1 MATIND
7 IIDNLENFQ
16 DVKFKKTMEVTQDL
30 QTKQLE
36 ALNNI
41 NESLKNLKDNMG
53 GSGDGTGG
61 NSGGFFDDLLRRIF
75 GDGTGGSGFG
85 GILGRIGGGLFRV
98 GTGLIRGLAGGVL
111 GILGTGLTLVFEGA
125 KVAFEGIRKIG
136 QTLWDYG
143 RAGVSKAIDVA
154 KNLASGIASGLKNI
168 VSTMVN
174 TISSGVKSLVNM
186 GISSFKELV
195 IQPMLEGAE
204 IYIDTTNQIRKE
216 IGWQKNDYEQ
226 FAGSMSRMVGEL
238 GNKVGASDILKKAHE
253 VVQLGIKDEE
263 AVSAYTKTL
272 MKMQLALD
280 IDASGMKNLLE
291 LTKRL
296 GVQGA
301 QAIEKLGKSIRALD
315 DANLVKALGN
325 KDLMAFAEKMS
336 DVFGGNAEVGS
347 EEWLKENQWAMS
359 GYNELAK
366 IDPKLAE
373 GLGNFMAEIG
383 NAKTSQLGD
392 LSVKYGMD
400 VKSIR
405 DMIDSGNIEGV
416 MREYTAKASEY
427 IESGLWDVTDEAWSG
442 WAGLISRSTGKRLQ
456 REGKLRDRE
465 GIMSAIEEGYLT
477 QRAGA
482 NAISKDGKDNLDEN
496 ISGLNV
502 GLQKEMQN
510 SQSALGIHYGE
521 MLRDTGVHSKDVSW
535 AVNKLTEMV
544 TLGFDMVQSLV
555 GSVISGVKN
564 VFDILVP
571 APVQTALAIAGV
583 MYIGYRVFGD
593 YLMKAAKGI
602 TEYITDAIIGLGNFM
617 LDALPG
623 AMQLA
628 MDVFVGAFNFIID
641 TLPGLF
647 NLLKDAIIGLGKYII
662 DSLPGVFN
670 LAVDALTGLGS
681 YLIDAIK
688 GVGNFIVDALPGT
701 LYFLKDVIF
710 GLGYFIKDF
719 ILSEILYIKD
729 ALKGIAHYLTDLLP
743 GLFDYVLTAGGQ
755 LIHWLWDSL
764 SKILPTIAISLVKG
778 IGEAIWNTGKYIIE
792 GFINILP
799 PLGEL
804 IIEVLKS
811 LGNYLVESIKTSG
824 KFIGGWI
831 EYGADLLIN
840 KGKEV
845 LISGLE
851 FIAGVFDSFTD
862 KLIDILNLIPGINI
876 SKDNPEERE
885 KRRHESLVEMFGVK
899 NSEELRPPSFDELGL
914 PDFEKFIDSN
924 AFSEIKDKLM
934 IAGKKHLENF
944 VDIFEKPLDTLG
956 EGLEKA
962 VNDIPDLGDYV
973 TADFFEHAGKYLKR
987 DENGNVMQITDYI
1000 GEVTNGNF
1008 LDYLNRQTNGKT
1020 PIDYLNEQT
1029 KGKGIKD
1036 YIEENGGNTDI
1047 NSYIDQQTGG
1057 KNVFDYLKENVGDL
1071 SNYLTANGNIMDYL
1085 RESVDNLNSYISSN
1099 GTILDYISDKLK
1111 GSPMD
1116 YLTVNGTPLDYI
1128 SRQTGGKSFDDY
1140 IPEMDKQQ
1148 VMTNLKSVMGDVGN
1162 LVQEGLGESLKLI
1175 GIEHGD
1181 EIAKQGM
1188 DFMKSLFDKATAGA
1202 SSLMES
1208 GQNLLG
1214 QVDLNKLMN
1223 SAGDIGSL
1231 LSNTLSSGL
1240 SPLAGNMQ
1248 SLLSNIQNFNQSS
1261 GAFQKEELSAS
1272 KSIAHSVADVAK
1284 SLNPNYSLPAY
1295 EEGTPLVG
1303 SGETFDS
1310 NAQVA
1315 VLHEGEAVVPAD
1327 QNPYN
1332 LSLMNTTN
1340 NKDKKDIAGVTRD
1353 YINSVNKTGESTT
1366 NWGGIVSR
1374 SQAKVFS
1381 SNNSGNPLD
1390 REAMRNIEGAVRDST
1405 NIEIQNDNINADRDS
1420 QLQGIQI
1427 NQGRKNEEQHNLE
1440 IKQKVELIEQEK
1452 ILIKQGEEDKVI
1464 QTKITENQSAF
1475 TKLFESFY
1483 NDWKSDRDSDN
1494 KFYTDTLANLMG
1506 IHNNTGGIAM
1516 ILMQT
1521 GGKIGQGKGLTPISK
1536 GSVTPLTAPGG
1547 NASLD
1552 QKADYVYS
1560 ELIRNGFS
1568 KDVAAGIVGNLMNE
1582 NLAEHDQS
1590 HADYYGDGS
1599 YAGMGGG
1606 MAAWLNER
1614 FTGLQDFAKAQ
1625 GKDWK
1630 DLGVQTQFLLKE
1642 LDNMPDLKQRLLSGN
1657 LSVNDAAELF
1667 MREFERPATEYA
1679 HLDRRQS
1686 SAQAVRQ
1693 RDNGSI
1699 SSISPGGDSSG
1710 LSLTST
1716 GQELIPVSTNQS
1728 ISPTFQGNIPNY
1740 KQYENGQGGSWDA
1753 SAWGNL
1759 QASGCAPAALAMQAQ
1774 AVTGKIIT
1782 PADVA
1787 NWGASAGLRNDKSGL
1802 IMQGAKQFGYSV
1814 QKIDHATLDSS
1825 GSALEALKKGIP
1837 VVMGIGAGQ
1846 LNGLGGQSGHYFT
1859 ATGIDE
1865 NGHIKINDPGHND
1878 EFVKQNFS
1886 NFTWEDMIAAS
1897 PDMYVPTLV
1906 NMNGQGNT
1914 TPLAVNTPASQ
1925 PILSGGNTLRM
1936 DAQFA
1941 KECTQSAM
1949 AALWN
1954 AYTGQSTTS
1963 ADWGGWSSELDY
1975 GNTLNAQFHS
1985 FSSNQREQFEQTVK
1999 SHFDANPNRPIYLY
2013 QAGGAGSGG
2022 GHALN
2027 RGSGTHATV
2036 IGRRLENGK
2045 YQVFDSNGFDNNM
2058 VARVHELD
2066 LSEIFDPTANGG
2078 DSLSG
2083 MNVGE
2088 GNNLWIPQV
2097 APTKEITNW
2106 EVNGQAVSGTT
2117 GQQGSI
2123 PQQSGQPI
2131 NIGGFQP
2138 SFAGQ
2143 ATFSGISSSNF
2154 APATVTGGGTDY
2166 QSQVISLLRGIA
2178 RALGVDTRA
2187 ITNAVVQSSNNQ
2199 GQQVVGAINSMAT
2212 QPVTVNQQGQG
2223 QQSGNA
2229 SQGHATLTGSTNE
2242 EKIWG
2247 FLKTKGL
2254 SDEQVAGIMGNLQQE
2269 SNFDPNIIEGGGH
2282 SNSATGA
2289 SFNQGYGIAQ
2299 WTFERKDDLEK
2310 FAKSL
2315 GKSSGDLEVQ
2325 LEFLWH
2331 ELNNSESE
2339 ALQALKG
2346 ATDVAT
2352 ATDLFHRKFERSADA
2367 VSDTRIGYGQ
2377 DIYNKLKGKSFAATT
2392 PQQQNLNQAN
2402 QQEQQVVNQANRNNQ
2417 NIQGQNSQSRQLDE
2431 ATKQLIS
2438 KLMKDT
2444 GLTSD
2449 GLKEAVNH
2457 IDKILKRSYLRMGSN
2472 GIEISE
2478 TDIKK
2483 LMDTQDKTEPEAIE
2497 ILKKE
2502 DKYLKFSEDMLKQ
2515 MVYSSGEKIDENHL
2529 RALTALGFSFQ
2540 EAVDTL
2546 RIAKGEQINSRQ
2558 QIEEFIKG
2566 TGLSKE
2572 FLEKNVQNIIKAN
2585 NRDLRLLGENGIEIS
2600 DNDLKYALSL
2610 DWIKGDMDKA
2620 VAFLKSD
2627 SKYNEITNEMIR
2639 NLTTKDGKHLKIED
2653 LKSLTK
2659 MGYTLK
2665 EAVNILDNP
2674 EELKKLQDKESEKGN
2689 SVAELANKKNSNI
2702 SESSKSPFRVDSEA
2716 LIQKYIMRDRM
2727 VFGSFGQTLADRKG
2741 LGEWI
2746 VQNKGELPP
2755 GYRQWSNPLSR
2766 AGMPNL
2772 LYGRIIPGQYPGSMN
2787 TPSPIL
2793 TRSEQGVIYR
2803 NGIPISTPPFVSPQ
2817 GRYNRQSRDNSIIYQ
2832 TSEYDRIKSNFKS
2845 GIDKVLKVEL
2855 GYNSI
2860 RDLQEASKNLKI
2872 SSKNLDKSSGN
2883 MDEALTDI
2891 TAPSGQKYSKND
2903 LDYLLNNK
2911 YSKEDAIEL
2920 LSKDVKYMKLDLS
2933 KFEKS
2938 KNNKEF
2944 DSEDVRDL
2952 LIKNRD
2958 NKDYTVEKAIEEL
2971 SKSDKYSKS
2980 LDELAKLEKS
2990 IKDRIASGENKDDEL
3005 GKIINE
3011 IKKANVKDLRQL
3023 SVKYGIDSKAIKES
3037 IEKVSGKNQ
3046 QSGKD
3051 TLENRNKIL
3060 KDIVD
3065 KLSPKELAMKYG
3077 LAREEIEALQ
3087 IKYKGKSDIPEDF
3100 VDPIGNK
3107 IRQLSPEARIGE
3119 RGELLIKPQEYYPT
3133 LTAGQ
3138 RQQLMLENKA
3148 YYEWKGKQIQERASR
3163 FSDKGKAVSYEE
3175 YMNTRMER
3183 LAKEGIFGFDNQ
3195 SIQALNNASDAIK
3208 ESSKSMK
3215 ESASKIEEGSGK
3227 ISESKIEISK
3237 NDLDYLTK
3245 VKKFTEEQ
3253 AMEMLNKD
3261 VKYMKIDTSNL
3272 EKSLNNREFS
3282 SEDIRRKLIEHRE
3295 DKDYSIEKAIQELN
3309 QTAKYSKSVE
3319 ELSKLEKDLKERVA
3333 SGENKDDEL
3342 GRILKDINSTSS
3354 KDLGELSLKYGIDS
3368 KELESIKK
3376 SITPVEESNS
3386 RPEENLTR
3394 DERGIIYRGGI
3405 PISTPPFV
3413 SPQQGRLPYG
3423 ISSDS
3428 LIFNG
3433 GFTGGY
3439 RQQRIT
3445 PPIFGG
3451 NYYQPG
3457 NLTQTLHP
3465 FKTLI
3470 QTFFGRDYKK
3480 GNEDFATGAQNYRD
3494 AVWSGNNFEGNIY
3507 SDLKPGVDWLNIL
3520 FNTGTGSI
3528 GKAKRRDIL
3537 TSTGGIGTHAY
3548 QFDQNSLAGMFIG
3561 GFNQRQVEMERGIY
3575 LTPGQDNIVSTGYYY
3590 QQNYPQQYYSQIY
3603 QQPYYQYPRQIQK
3616 REYSSIIEGRAIQQR
3631 IIPQEGTYE
3640 YYMDKAS
3647 RAKRKEDMTWIDK
3660 LGAHSQEY
3668 WIKKAEE
3675 AKAMGNIMNPE
3686 LLEKQSV
3693 KITKESKKSVEKE
3706 EINEDII
3713 KSSGKEYSKND
3724 IAYLRQFDWIKSDE
3738 DAMKYLDNNSWKYK
3752 DIDWAKQG
3760 LTVKDNKLFTKDNKE
3775 INEKELRQALDLK
3788 EINGDMTKALEYL
3801 SEQAKKAG
3809 DNLGD
3814 TGDKIEET
3822 NKDLAKV
3829 SKENGEE
3836 EKPLDKLEIN
3846 GKEIKS
3852 EELEIKD
3859 KNEKTLD
3866 QSRKEFR
3873 PEFDEFGNIINL
3885 EIPEFNKVTKDDD
3898 LQVTQ
3903 AKWDAQNKQMLDYM
3917 VGLGKKESDKLEK
3930 TDKDKLEINN
3940 KSIESEDKKAVELPK
3955 ESKEIVSKNEASID
3969 DINKLYKDGFNRI
3982 EGDLTKINPDTF
3994 KEERDEFRNIIN
4006 LPGMLKDNLVTGQ
4019 ETELVRKAKLEAQQ
4033 KEKEKILSDIREFN
4047 NKKLGSSAKE
4057 KEIKVSSSN
4066 ISEFDKSKEEALNRV
4081 ERDKKKYT
4089 SISEQTKEELR
4100 EKYEKIIP
4108 NQNTFV
4114 SSKSQE
4120 FLERIPIGDLTVGGG
4135 ITGQLP
4141 RSRPTLLGGSLIGG
4155 SKSQFKKGTYEYNIE
4170 MAMGSKRKEE
4180 MNSIDKLFGHS
4191 QEYYL
4196 EQAEKIRLA
4205 NTSKSKGERAI
4216 IPEKSEMIKKEKNQE
4231 ITTFGKN
4238 KQYKKEH
4245 IDYLLTQDWIKNE
4258 EEAKKYLDN
4267 NSWQYKEVDWTKM
4280 GLTQKDNKLFTENNK
4295 EIKESDLR
4303 IALDREDIKGD
4314 IKKAIEY
4321 LSNQEKLSQ
4330 ELVDETKNTNSTLED
4345 QLGNIPEQISLDSK
4359 EEQLLATKDNI
4370 KIDGKTYED
4379 SLKELDE
4386 MHSKKYGIDALTG
4399 NMTGLEIPEELK
4411 ISKEDSKE
4419 VKDAKFA
4426 KQQELM
4432 QSEISAD
4439 LKKLDEKYEAQ
4450 AGMLNQINKS
4460 PELQKSIQE
4469 AMDKGITPET
4479 LPEFD
4484 KNGNIINIPG
4494 MLKDNMYNP
4503 ETDDLSVRDAKF
4515 KAQNQQYA
4523 EILEGIRTRQSV
4535 ELIKQQDKEKVVQ
4548 EVSAK
4553 SKEVEQQINQEKV
4566 LEKAKIKPEEPKSMI
4581 ISKNKQNIDIPK
4593 ESIKKFEKETYE
4605 WYIQKADKAPEK
4617 GDFFNHSKQYWIDKA
4632 SEIKLKEEQK
4642 KLSDKPD
4649 VSPVVD
4655 EKAAVIELNKKEI
4668 TPEISD
4674 SREGI
4679 VESTNKNIFDSLEN
4693 QKEFDNIEGIDIPEY
4708 NIIDKKNDSIAVQR
4722 EKYRKQL
4729 EQLGT
4734 PTEEE
4739 INKAIEEG
4747 FNKSKESNIQLDKEV
4762 KEDILPKS
4770 DKSNISSELKF
4781 DKFGNITN
4789 IDIPEFNK
4797 VIAEDDMLVAKA
4809 KWDVQDKQMIDEV
4822 LSKNVNSKSE
4832 VDKEY
4837 QIEKINGK
4845 PLELTDEGNL
4855 PGLDIPEYNKIDL
4868 KNDILSVQDAKLQ
4881 VQTDQM
4887 IEEILSGKYKSET
4900 IKPKEKSL
4908 ELSEKYIGEE
4918 SAQSKLENLKK
4929 RVLLDMNKLES
4940 LTKSVEESS
4949 IKELSQYDKIDSST
4963 VRMTKEQESKMLD
4976 ELAKESGLKP
4986 VTSSIQEEQISKKIT
5001 MESEK
5006 SLEETKNKELKDSIS
5021 QESGKISKEDIKI
5034 EGKTYEESL
5043 SDLNKELDNKYGIDV
5058 LTGNIT
5064 GIEIPEEFKLT
5075 GKESKEEKAMKIEKQ
5090 NELMAKDQEVAYKE
5104 LEDKY
5109 NAQAGMLEMIDK
5121 NPELA
5126 KSIEEAEKAGINP
5139 DTFVPEFDKNGNIT
5153 NLPGMLKDNIFNP
5166 ETDDLSVRDAKFKAQ
5181 NNQYAE
5187 ILEGL
5192 KTKKTTELI
5201 DKSEN
5206 KKPLSEESKETSI
5219 KPETSQ
5225 ESSIISPRGIPY
5237 EQNDIDYLLNN
5248 GYTPEAAFELLA
5260 KHPKY
5265 MKIDMSQIP
5274 KAPNGKEF
5282 SEDEIRNLLIN
5293 GYELEDAINFLS
5305 KDKKYSVEGTS
5316 KQEQATTDIGQAA
5329 KTNEVKVETSQSTL
5343 IQDTS
5348 GTAESGEITETV
5360 NPSSETSSQG
5370 SNTLDVGD
5378 MATQAESAKSQVS
5391 QIFSSAESTSSSSS
5405 TDLIRWAVGRI
5416 ESKLDGVI
5424 SAIQNNGGNK
5434 SITNNYSTGGNNQD
5448 FSATQFSSTP
5458 SSDATLYG

>member
-7 IIDNLENFQ
+7 IIDNLEDFQ

-53 GSGDGTGG
+53 GSGGGNGG

-75 GDGTGGSGFG
+75 GDGTGGNSGGSGFG

-143 RAGVSKAIDVA
+143 RVGVSKAIDVA

-670 LAVDALTGLGS
+670 LAVDALTGLRS

-851 FIAGVFDSFTD
+851 FIAGVFDSFID

-1128 SRQTGGKSFDDY
+1128 SRQTGGKSLDDY

-1521 GGKIGQGKGLTPISK
+1521 GGKIGQGQGKGLTPISK

-1590 HADYYGDGS
+1590 HADYYGDGT

-1906 NMNGQGNT
+1906 NMNGQGNIPST
-1914 TPLAVNTPASQ
+1914 NTPVTQQAV
-1925 PILSGGNTLRM
+1925 SGGNVMRM
-1936 DAQFA
+1936 MAQVGKDCT
-1941 KECTQSAM
+1941 KEAW
-1949 AALWN
+1949 AAITN
-1954 AYTGQSTTS
+1954 AYLGTNYTSGDISFDTWASDLEGGQ
-1963 ADWGGWSSELDY
+1963 LQ
-1975 GNTLNAQFHS
+1975 AQFHDYG
-1985 FSSNQREQFEQTVK
+1985 QGDRAAFEQQIQ
-1999 SHFDANPNRPIYLY
+1999 SHFSANPNKPIYLY
-2013 QAGGAGSGG
+2013 QAGGDGSYGS
-2022 GHALN
+2022 HKLN
-2027 RGSGTHATV
+2027 RGSGTHATI
-2036 IGRRLENGK
+2036 IGRQLDNGK
-2045 YQVFDSNGFDNNM
+2045 YQVFDSNGG
-2058 VARVHELD
+2058 VTHELD
-2066 LSEIFDPTANGG
+2066 LSEIWDSSAKGG
-2078 DSLSG
+2078 SG
-2083 MNVGE
+2083 IS
-2088 GNNLWIPQV
+2088 GNALWIPQIS
-2097 APTKEITNW
+2097 PTKSITGW
-2106 EVNGQAVSGTT
+2106 ETSNGQAPGST

-2223 QQSGNA
+2223 QQSRNA
-2229 SQGHATLTGSTNE
+2229 SQGQVTLTGSTNE

-2269 SNFDPNIIEGGGH
+2269 SNFDPTAVNEIG
-2282 SNSATGA
+2282 AT
-2289 SFNQGYGIAQ
+2289 GIAQ
-2299 WTFERKDDLEK
+2299 WLDGRKDALEA
-2310 FAKSL
+2310 FAKSK
-2315 GKSSGDLEVQ
+2315 GKDIFDLQTQ
-2325 LEFLWH
+2325 LEFMWH
-2331 ELNNSESE
+2331 ELETTEKE
-2339 ALQALKG
+2339 ALNSLKQAITIQG
-2346 ATDVAT
+2346 ASDAWFK
-2352 ATDLFHRKFERSADA
+2352 DFERAGDS
-2367 VSDTRIGYGQ
+2367 SGGTRVNYGQ
-2377 DIYNKLKGKSFAATT
+2377 EIYSKFKGKTFTSSN
-2392 PQQQNLNQAN
+2392 PQQQNINQAN
-2402 QQEQQVVNQANRNNQ
+2402 KINQPTQQGQQAIDQANKNQQ
-2417 NIQGQNSQSRQLDE
+2417 NIQERQ
-2431 ATKQLIS
+2431 
-2438 KLMKDT
+2438 
-2444 GLTSD
+2444 
-2449 GLKEAVNH
+2449 V
-2457 IDKILKRSYLRMGSN
+2457 
-2472 GIEISE
+2472 
-2478 TDIKK
+2478 
-2483 LMDTQDKTEPEAIE
+2483 
-2497 ILKKE
+2497 
-2502 DKYLKFSEDMLKQ
+2502 
-2515 MVYSSGEKIDENHL
+2515 
-2529 RALTALGFSFQ
+2529 
-2540 EAVDTL
+2540 
-2546 RIAKGEQINSRQ
+2546 
-2558 QIEEFIKG
+2558 EEFIKG

-2572 FLEKNVQNIIKAN
+2572 FLEKNAQNIIKAN
-2585 NRDLRLLGENGIEIS
+2585 KRDLRLLGENGIEIS

-2620 VAFLKSD
+2620 IAFLKSD
-2627 SKYNEITNEMIR
+2627 AKYNEITNEMIK

-2653 LKSLTK
+2653 LKSLVK

-2772 LYGRIIPGQYPGSMN
+2772 FYGRIIPGQYPGSMN

-2817 GRYNRQSRDNSIIYQ
+2817 GQYNRQSRDNSIIYQ

-2958 NKDYTVEKAIEEL
+2958 NKDYTLEKAIEEL

-2990 IKDRIASGENKDDEL
+2990 IKDRMASGENKDDEL

-3046 QSGKD
+3046 QFGED

-3077 LAREEIEALQ
+3077 LTREEIEALQ
-3087 IKYKGKSDIPEDF
+3087 IKYKGKPDIPEDF

-3282 SEDIRRKLIEHRE
+3282 SEDIRKKLIEHRE

-3309 QTAKYSKSVE
+3309 QTAKYSKSVK

-3333 SGENKDDEL
+3333 SGEDKDDEL
-3342 GRILKDINSTSS
+3342 GKILKDIKSTSS

-3376 SITPVEESNS
+3376 SITPVEESNGLKG
-3386 RPEENLTR
+3386 NLTR
-3394 DERGIIYRGGI
+3394 DNRGIIYRNGI

-3423 ISSDS
+3423 MQLGDLTIG
-3428 LIFNG
+3428 G
-3433 GFTGGY
+3433 GFGGAIGQGLPRSRTSILEGGFIPQIY
-3439 RQQRIT
+3439 QQ
-3445 PPIFGG
+3445 GG
-3451 NYYQPG
+3451 
-3457 NLTQTLHP
+3457 LAQTLQP

-3528 GKAKRRDIL
+3528 GRAKRRDIL

-3561 GFNQRQVEMERGIY
+3561 GFNQRQAEMGRGIY
-3575 LTPGQDNIVSTGYYY
+3575 LTPGQDNIVSTDYY
-3590 QQNYPQQYYSQIY
+3590 Y

-3675 AKAMGNIMNPE
+3675 AKAIGNIMNPE
-3686 LLEKQSV
+3686 VLEKQSV
-3693 KITKESKKSVEKE
+3693 KITKESKSIEKE
-3706 EINEDII
+3706 KINENII
-3713 KSSGKEYSKND
+3713 KSSSGKEYAKND

-3775 INEKELRQALDLK
+3775 INEKELRQTLDLK

-3829 SKENGEE
+3829 SKENGE
-3836 EKPLDKLEIN
+3836 KSLDKQ
-3846 GKEIKS
+3846 EIKS
-3852 EELEIKD
+3852 EGLEIKD

-3903 AKWDAQNKQMLDYM
+3903 AKWDAQNKQMIDYM
-3917 VGLGKKESDKLEK
+3917 VELGKKESDKLEK

-3994 KEERDEFRNIIN
+3994 KEERDGFKNITN
-4006 LPGMLKDNLVTGQ
+4006 LPGMLKDNLITGQ

-4033 KEKEKILSDIREFN
+4033 KEKEKILLDIREFN
-4047 NKKLGSSAKE
+4047 NKKLGSSSKE

-4141 RSRPTLLGGSLIGG
+4141 RSRPTLLGGSLIGGLMEGTNSLMTGLGGLFSNILFGG

-4280 GLTQKDNKLFTENNK
+4280 GLIQKDNKLFTENNK

-4386 MHSKKYGIDALTG
+4386 MHSKKYGIDTLTG

-4426 KQQELM
+4426 KQQEIM

-4484 KNGNIINIPG
+4484 RYGNIINIPG

-4566 LEKAKIKPEEPKSMI
+4566 LEKAKIKPEEPKSVVSEKAESMI

-4605 WYIQKADKAPEK
+4605 WYMQKADKAPEK

-4632 SEIKLKEEQK
+4632 SEIKLKEEEQK

-4781 DKFGNITN
+4781 DEFGNITN

-4822 LSKNVNSKSE
+4822 LSKNVKSKSE

-4868 KNDILSVQDAKLQ
+4868 KNDTLSVQDAKLQ

-4900 IKPKEKSL
+4900 IKPKENSL

-4929 RVLLDMNKLES
+4929 RVLPDMNKLES

-5109 NAQAGMLEMIDK
+5109 NAQTGMLEMIDK

-5153 NLPGMLKDNIFNP
+5153 NLPGMLKDNIFNL
-5166 ETDDLSVRDAKFKAQ
+5166 ETDDLSVRDAKYKAQ

-5248 GYTPEAAFELLA
+5248 GYTPEVAFELLA